1 MKEEMQ
7 RADIAILSNQ
17 VYYKCNCITIYFHTD
32 ENMQKLKK
40 KIIKLEDQVKK
51 LMEITVKCLQ
61 DVFAVC

>member
-7 RADIAILSNQ
+7 RADIAILSNH
-17 VYYKCNCITIYFHTD
+17 KCNSITIIYFHTD
-32 ENMQKLKK
+32 ENMQKLKE